1 MGGKGNSSSDNS
13 DTTAADGSSTFSTD
27 PKLAGM
33 QARRKLAMSNM
44 LNAGSRFDV
53 AGNSRGEWTNTWM
66 PKKGSPGTTTTTN
79 TNTSGTKV

>member
-66 PKKGSPGTTTTTN
+66 PKKGSPGTTTTGT

>member
-66 PKKGSPGTTTTTN
+66 PKKGSPGTTTTNT

>member
-1 MGGKGNSSSDNS
+1 
-13 DTTAADGSSTFSTD
+13 
-27 PKLAGM
+27 M
-33 QARRKLAMSNM
+33 QARRRLAMSNM

-66 PKKGSPGTTTTTN
+66 PKKGTPGTTTTTTN